1 MAIGFPGRKLFALAA
16 ALPVVGG
23 ATMAATGY
31 LGGYFDRQAVVYR
44 SPLGPPRH
52 DLVAVYFSGDM
63 GLQMGPGRGTVAAL
77 RERGLPVMAVNS
89 PALFR
94 LARDRAFVDALVA
107 DTMRQAL
114 ARSHAARVVLIGMAF
129 GAGVLDTGLGAV
141 PADLRARIASVVL
154 VQPGTA
160 VYFQANPGELFHP
173 GGRTATRAAPCACF
187 TAAGY
192 LHFAKPAG
200 PEPVQRSPACR
211 CQPRRARRCPAAHPV
226 RPAECGA
233 YHRRCGAVSALT
245 DALSVAFR
253 VARGRGMWPGMD
265 CIVPA
270 PPPPGPIAPGA
281 PPMAPL

>member
-173 GGRTATRAAPCACF
+173 GGPDSDPRRTVRLLHGLPVTCISQSQQDQSLCSAAPL
-187 TAAGY
+187 AGASHVA
-192 LHFAKPAG
+192 LDDA
-200 PEPVQRSPACR
+200 R
-211 CQPRRARRCPAAHPV
+211 PRTPSDR
-226 RPAECGA
+226 
-233 YHRRCGAVSALT
+233 
-245 DALSVAFR
+245 LSVARITADAALF
-253 VARGRGMWPGMD
+253 
-265 CIVPA
+265 
-270 PPPPGPIAPGA
+270 PPS
-281 PPMAPL
+281 PMH